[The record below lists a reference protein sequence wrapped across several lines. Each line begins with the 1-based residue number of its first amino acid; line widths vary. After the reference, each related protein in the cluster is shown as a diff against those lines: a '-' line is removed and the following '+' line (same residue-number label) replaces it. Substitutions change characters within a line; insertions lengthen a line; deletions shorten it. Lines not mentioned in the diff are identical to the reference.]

1 MAFSADLGLMEQV
14 GPAQFWHQLKAEAPH
29 YAKFLP
35 ALPRLLHDRLLRDD
49 SALREDVRALVQAQ
63 QCTNRLL
70 QGVVFGALGFVAGL
84 VAMAVYT
91 WW

>member
-1 MAFSADLGLMEQV
+1 
-14 GPAQFWHQLKAEAPH
+14 
-29 YAKFLP
+29 
-35 ALPRLLHDRLLRDD
+35 
-49 SALREDVRALVQAQ
+49 LVQAQ
-63 QCTNRLL
+63 QRTNRLL